1 MKSRSRGWMRG
12 PLVRG
17 GSDARMPP
25 RVVERATPRVPAEEP
40 CGRAGVTV
48 LEDLPLLPAVER
60 FTVPAE
66 LRVVVVERLVPLEGL
81 ATVAEDRLAP
91 ELERETLPEE
101 RLAVLPV
108 ERLAELPEERLAEL
122 PVERLAEL
130 PEVVDLRF
138 WVLTEGREA
147 VLPERV
153 DTELERETL
162 PVERLAPDEGL
173 DTLAEE
179 REEDDEGLDTLADE
193 REEDDEGRDML
204 PDERLAPPYEER
216 PALDEEDRE
225 TEDELRLEDDDEA
238 RPPPPRDWAK
248 AVSGD
253 RAMAATTIAARAIL
267 KNLFISAVL
276 FS

>member
-153 DTELERETL
+153 DTELDRETL
-162 PVERLAPDEGL
+162 PVERLAP
-173 DTLAEE
+173 
-179 REEDDEGLDTLADE
+179 DEGLDTLADE

>member
-12 PLVRG
+12 PLLRG

-25 RVVERATPRVPAEEP
+25 RVVEREPRTPDEEP

-48 LEDLPLLPAVER
+48 LEDLPLPLAVER
-60 FTVPAE
+60 FS
-66 LRVVVVERLVPLEGL
+66 VPLERRAVVLERLTSVEGL
-81 ATVAEDRLAP
+81 AVVPEERLAL
-91 ELERETLPEE
+91 ELERETLLDE
-101 RLAVLPV
+101 RV
-108 ERLAELPEERLAEL
+108 
-122 PVERLAEL
+122 AEL

-153 DTELERETL
+153 ETELDREMLPDERLAEL
-162 PVERLAPDEGL
+162 PVERLTLEEGRE
-173 DTLAEE
+173 TLAEE
-179 REEDDEGLDTLADE
+179 REEPE
-193 REEDDEGRDML
+193 EGRDML
-204 PDERLAPPYEER
+204 PDERLAPPPYEER

-238 RPPPPRDWAK
+238 RPPPPRDWAYD
-248 AVSGD
+248 ASGD